1 MERLIFQHIGRHIFE
16 LRHGHPYGSPHVGG
30 IAHKIFPAIYHHMI
44 ARIIAREFHG
54 RSYVVWIVKQHHIKA
69 KERFHEIAIKYG
81 TVLAIAF
88 GIIEQLFGEERL
100 FVAELLGVGG
110 ILKSILA

>member
-1 MERLIFQHIGRHIFE
+1 
-16 LRHGHPYGSPHVGG
+16 
-30 IAHKIFPAIYHHMI
+30 MI

-110 ILKSILA
+110 ILKSILAEIEKDVGSVLFILALDGWP

>member
-1 MERLIFQHIGRHIFE
+1 M
-16 LRHGHPYGSPHVGG
+16 V
-30 IAHKIFPAIYHHMI
+30 
-44 ARIIAREFHG
+44 ARIIASEFHG
-54 RSYVVWIVKQHHIKA
+54 RGYVVWIVKQHHIKA

-110 ILKSILA
+110 ILKSILAEIEKDVGSVLFILALDGWT